1 MDAEVRLLPGQEGR
15 THINLSVPTG
25 SALLALEAIQGM
37 FALAGHKVRRINE
50 DGEEIF
56 SAKEVFPEGNPAML
70 MRGYRGK
77 LDMTQKELAKRLGIT
92 QNRVSDM
99 ESGKRPISKDIAV
112 KLGELFDT
120 PYKSFL

>member
-1 MDAEVRLLPGQEGR
+1 MDAEVRLLPGQSGR
-15 THINLSVPTG
+15 THINLSVPSG
-25 SALLALEAIQGM
+25 SALLALEAIQSM
-37 FALAGHKVRRINE
+37 FALAGHKVRRINDE
-50 DGEEIF
+50 GEEVV

-70 MRGYRGK
+70 LRGYRGK
-77 LDMTQKELAKRLGIT
+77 LDMTQKDLAEKLGVT

-99 ESGKRPISKDIAV
+99 ESGKRPISKNMAV

>member
-1 MDAEVRLLPGQEGR
+1 MDAEVRLLPGQTGR
-15 THINLSVPTG
+15 THIELSVPSG
-25 SALLALEAIQGM
+25 NALIALEAILGM
-37 FALAGHKVRRINE
+37 FALAGHKVRRINDE
-50 DGEEIF
+50 GEEVF
-56 SAKEVFPEGNPAML
+56 SAEEIFPEGNPAML
-70 MRGYRGK
+70 LRGYRGK
-77 LDMTQKELAKRLGIT
+77 MGITQKELAGKLGVT

>member
-1 MDAEVRLLPGQEGR
+1 MDAEIRLRPGLAGR
-15 THINLSVPTG
+15 THIDLSVPAG
-25 SALLALEAIQGM
+25 NALVAVEAILGM

-50 DGEEIF
+50 EGEEVF

-70 MRGYRGK
+70 LRGYRGK
-77 LDMTQKELAKRLGIT
+77 LDMTQKELAQKLSVT

-99 ESGKRPISKDIAV
+99 ESGKRPISKDMAV